1 MNEIDQTK
9 ERLVASMEDLREQLR
24 GAETALRESEA
35 RYRQLLEH
43 APAGIFE
50 IDFVHGKFA
59 DVNDVMCEYTGYS
72 REEFLALPPLDILT
86 GESRQLFVDRQA
98 RMLRGET
105 VPENVEYRIR
115 GKNEREFWVI
125 LNVRPIFSEGSPTGA
140 FVVAHDITEL
150 KRAEKALRESEERY
164 RILIESIP
172 VGLYRNT
179 PGPEGRFLMANP
191 AIVQMF
197 GYSDTETFLQSSV
210 ADLYW
215 NPADRQEFSE
225 KLIAQGRVVAEEE
238 KLKRRDGTPFWGA
251 VTATIA
257 RDQSGEIK
265 YFDGMVEDITQRRR
279 AEEALQRAEKL
290 ESISILAGG
299 IAHDFNNLL
308 TGILGSISLVKMNMT
323 SEEKN
328 YNILNEAEN
337 AAVRAR
343 ALTQQLLTFARGG
356 APVKKKIPIAELV
369 KEAVIFALRGSDVR
383 CTFSIA
389 ADLCW
394 VEVDEG
400 QMGQV
405 IHNLILNAHQAMPG
419 GGVIRV
425 KAENEVLREDSDL
438 PLPAGRFVKI
448 TIDDHGIG
456 IPAEHLQKIFDPF
469 FTTKR
474 KGSGLGLAVCH
485 SIVVKHNGYIS
496 AQSRLREGSR
506 FHIYLPALPPE
517 TSPAKLIEKELNLG
531 KKKLLVMDDE
541 EIVRFVVSEML
552 AHLGCEAVTAMDG
565 REAVRLFRQAIEGSE
580 PFDGVIL
587 DLTVPGG
594 MGGEAALREL
604 LEIDPHIKAI
614 VSSGYSTDPIIAHY
628 RQYGFSGYITKPYR
642 VDALAKALN
651 QVFECGRPAES
662 LQDD

>member
-9 ERLVASMEDLREQLR
+9 ERLLAAMEDLREQLR

-125 LNVRPIFSEGSPTGA
+125 LNVRPIFSEDSPTGA

-197 GYSDTETFLQSSV
+197 GYSDTDTFLQSSV

-215 NPADRQEFSE
+215 NPADRQKFSD
-225 KLIAQGRVVAEEE
+225 KLIARGRVVAEEE

-308 TGILGSISLVKMNMT
+308 TGILGSISLVKINMT

-356 APVKKKIPIAELV
+356 APVKKKIPIAELI

-405 IHNLILNAHQAMPG
+405 IHNLILNADQAMPG
-419 GGVIRV
+419 GGMIRV
-425 KAENEVLREDSDL
+425 KAENETLREDSDL

-448 TIDDHGIG
+448 TIEDHGIG

-517 TSPAKLIEKELNLG
+517 TSPAKRIEKEMNLG

-552 AHLGCEAVTAMDG
+552 AHLGCEAVTAVDG
-565 REAVRLFRQAIEGSE
+565 REAVRLFRQAIEGSD

-594 MGGEAALREL
+594 MGGEAALKEL

-628 RQYGFSGYITKPYR
+628 RQYGFSGYITKPYQ

-651 QVFECGRPAES
+651 QVFECRRPAES